1 MRGDDTHRQQ
11 REEWIALAAI
21 VALAAGLRFWQLAAI
36 PPGYHYDEAF
46 EGLEA
51 WKLLTQP
58 GYHPIFF
65 HGNFGVEPL
74 FIYLTA
80 LAFRLFGAG
89 PTTQRAVAALLGTLT
104 VPALYGLARELRQAD
119 QRLSRAFPLLSA
131 AALALLYWH
140 LHFSRL
146 GIEPVWV
153 PLLLVLAFWAL
164 WRGLRTGRLWLF
176 AIAGLCLGLGF
187 YAYPAGRLLPLLAAA
202 LVAWLLLVDRARL
215 HRRWPGLMLT
225 LLVGLLVLAPL
236 AVHFWRYPQLLTLR
250 TSQVAVTGEGRGS
263 LLENAWHTLGLWSV
277 AGDADPRNNLPGRP
291 ALDAFVA
298 VPFYLGLAV
307 ACWRIFAPPV
317 RTEQRN
323 RNPQWAHRAVWGFVL
338 LAAVVMLV
346 PTLLSEYAPH
356 FRRALGVTPAAALL
370 IGLGFS
376 TLLSWGQ
383 QSRVAKDGTASRR
396 GLGASVPRCL
406 SALVPQCLSA
416 LVPRCLSALVP
427 RCLSASLPQCL
438 GASVPWCL
446 AASLLLGSAFI
457 TTRDYFVRWA
467 ASPDLYYAFDVG
479 LWEIGQYVNG
489 LPADELVYVTPRP
502 ATHTTLAFAWREGQR
517 TRHFDGRH
525 AFVVPANAPLSGR
538 PATYVI
544 IGHEDFRGALLLRE
558 LYPQAQRVREFRD
571 GGGRLYAE
579 ALRIVNTGETAR
591 VVQRQR
597 PAIWNGLRLIGYD
610 LNAAAYRPGDIV
622 YLQLWWA
629 CDAPLARDWK
639 VFTHMLG
646 PPRADGSPL
655 WAGQDAE
662 PGQGSVPTSTWQPG
676 EVILDEY
683 QLRLP
688 EDAPPGEYWL
698 EVGLYEGSSGERATV
713 RVSPPDDPHA
723 PPDRWP
729 EADHV
734 ILGTVT
740 VVGG

>member
-11 REEWIALAAI
+11 KGGWIALAAI
-21 VALAAGLRFWQLAAI
+21 VALAACLRFWQLDAI

-119 QRLSRAFPLLSA
+119 RRLSRAFPLLSA
-131 AALALLYWH
+131 AALAVLYWH

-164 WRGLRTGRLWLF
+164 WRGLRTGHLWPF
-176 AIAGLCLGLGF
+176 AAAGLCLGLGS
-187 YAYPAGRLLPLLAAA
+187 YAYPAGRLLPLLAIAF
-202 LVAWLLLVDRARL
+202 VAWLLLVERARL
-215 HRRWPGLMLT
+215 RSRWRGLALT

-263 LLENAWHTLGLWSV
+263 LLENVWHTLGLWSV

-291 ALDAFVA
+291 ALDGFIA

-317 RTEQRN
+317 RDEWPNGNPQSAI
-323 RNPQWAHRAVWGFVL
+323 RNPQWAPRAVWGFVL

-356 FRRALGVTPAAALL
+356 FRRALGATPAAALL

-376 TLLSWGQ
+376 ALLSWGQ
-383 QSRVAKDGTASRR
+383 GRRVPKDGTASLR
-396 GLGASVPRCL
+396 GLV
-406 SALVPQCLSA
+406 
-416 LVPRCLSALVP
+416 
-427 RCLSASLPQCL
+427 ASLPHCL
-438 GASVPWCL
+438 GALVPWCL
-446 AASLLLGSAFI
+446 VASLLLGSAFI
-457 TTRDYFVRWA
+457 TTRDYLGRWA

-479 LWEIGQYVNG
+479 LWEIAQYVNG
-489 LPADELVYVTPRP
+489 LPAEELVYVTPRP

-538 PATYVI
+538 PATYVV

-571 GGGRLYAE
+571 GDGRLYAE
-579 ALRIVNTGETAR
+579 AFRIVNIGETAR

-597 PAIWNGLRLIGYD
+597 PAVWDGIRLIGYD

-629 CDAPLARDWK
+629 CDAPVARDWK
-639 VFTHMLG
+639 VFTHLLG

-688 EDAPPGEYWL
+688 QETPPGEYWL
-698 EVGLYEGSSGERATV
+698 EIGLYEGAGGQRAPV

-723 PPDRWP
+723 PPDRWL

-734 ILGTVT
+734 ILGAVS